1 MRDVLEE
8 AGVGENV
15 NSRVATGILLTFLA
29 AMVALFLFV
38 PGSRTPLILVAGI
51 ILMVMLHELGHY
63 LVAKKSG
70 MKVTEFFVGFGP
82 RLWSFT
88 RGETEYGVK
97 AIPAGGYVRIIGMT
111 NMEEVDPADEPRTF
125 RQATPG
131 KRLAT
136 ILAGVTVNLI
146 LAFVLFF
153 VVIAGQGRVYDGPN
167 TTIERIVAGSAAHE
181 AGLQTGDRIVAVD
194 GRAIDGWDELK
205 STIEQSGGEEI
216 GLTVVRDGSQITVPA
231 TPHAQD
237 GQGFLGV
244 GPGTVVRDVGV
255 LEAVPESLETM
266 GNVTTGFVD
275 ILGDRLS
282 PSGVSDSAQQSFSS
296 SVPATNS
303 QENLNRP
310 MSLIGIV
317 DTGSDLVGGNLWL
330 IALLLGQ
337 ISFILAIF
345 NLLPILPFD
354 GGHAAVV
361 VYEWIASKVK
371 QRRVYVDYRKLIPVS
386 VVLLIPI
393 LFLGLSSMVLD
404 IRQLGQ

>member
-1 MRDVLEE
+1 MRDVLED

-15 NSRVATGILLTFLA
+15 NSRVATGILVAFIV
-29 AMVALFLFV
+29 AMVALFVFE
-38 PGSRTPLILVAGI
+38 PGSRTPLLIVLGI

-63 LVAKKSG
+63 VVAKKSG
-70 MKVTEFFVGFGP
+70 MLVTEFFVGFGP
-82 RLWSFT
+82 RLWSFR

-146 LAFVLFF
+146 IAFVLFF

-167 TTIERIVAGSAAHE
+167 TTVERIVAGSAAHE
-181 AGLQTGDRIVAVD
+181 AGLETNDEIVAVD
-194 GRAIDGWDELK
+194 DKPVDSWNELK
-205 STIEQSGGEEI
+205 SVIEEHGGKAITI
-216 GLTVVRDGSQITVPA
+216 TVLRDGERTTLTA
-231 TPHAQD
+231 TPRSRS

-244 GPGTVVRDVGV
+244 GPGTVVRDVTV
-255 LEAVPESLETM
+255 PEAVPESFKTM
-266 GNVTTGFVD
+266 GNVLTGFAN

-282 PSGVSDSAQQSFSS
+282 PSGVETSAQQSFTSAAPKAGSS
-296 SVPATNS
+296 
-303 QENLNRP
+303 EDLNRP

-337 ISFILAIF
+337 ISFILAVF

-354 GGHAAVV
+354 GGHAVV
-361 VYEWIASKVK
+361 VIYEWIASKVTH
-371 QRRVYVDYRKLIPVS
+371 RRVYADYRKLIPVS